1 MIVQS
6 LTTGSYI
13 GVDCSAVV
21 VFVQYLQELL
31 RRYVDCVSVIVCTM
45 CVFASPSPAT
55 VYTYDLS
62 YVAELSPQNAYEH
75 MHLVAAL
82 SGLANREQALLYTN
96 LTAADLEWKTYLT
109 GKDQWLNQTLFLPV
123 PNITSLIKALSS
135 FYKGVVLYDPKV
147 FSTSNIA
154 STISGVYNL
163 LPVCYRPEDASSLYS
178 QLVASGPKLSVEMN
192 LVAMFNGSVS
202 GSAKCDAYLWAK
214 EK

>member
-1 MIVQS
+1 MWTVIH
-6 LTTGSYI
+6 
-13 GVDCSAVV
+13 
-21 VFVQYLQELL
+21 
-31 RRYVDCVSVIVCTM
+31 VIVSTM
-45 CVFASPSPAT
+45 CVFVSPSPAT

-62 YVAELSPQNAYEH
+62 YIAELSPQNAYEH

-82 SGLANREQALLYTN
+82 SGLANREQPRLYTN
-96 LTAADLEWKTYLT
+96 LTGADSEWKTYLT
-109 GKDQWLNQTLFLPV
+109 GQGQWLNPTLFLSV
-123 PNITSLIKALSS
+123 SNITSLINVLSS
-135 FYKGVVLYDPKV
+135 FYKGVVLYDPEV
-147 FSTSNIA
+147 FSTSNVA

-192 LVAMFNGSVS
+192 LVAMFNGTVS